1 MQKPGEAEEYT
12 ESDDEGA
19 EGYRK
24 GGYHVVAIGEVYNG
38 RYRIIAKLGW
48 GHFSTVWLCQD
59 MNFNRFVAMK
69 VQKSAPHYTEAAYD
83 EIELLAEVAKR
94 GGLREWDATQRGPSN
109 DLFPM
114 TPFTGVV
121 QLVDYFE
128 HYGPN
133 GKHVCMVFETMGPN
147 VLALIKRFNF
157 KGVPLNI
164 VRKVAAHTLIGLDY
178 LHRICGIIHT
188 DLKPENVL
196 VACPKGVPVNKYG
209 VPLVGNVDPAI
220 IAAKREGPA
229 ALQKQMDLT
238 KAEKKKGQK
247 KKLKEGGEAIGGDE
261 DGVEGIE
268 VARLG
273 GNQEGE
279 FVQDAGVAP
288 FDGAVPAQAWQQQE
302 LVPQMQPLAGV
313 ADPAMA
319 LGPEGTVLLGDP
331 LQAPMP
337 TTMAA
342 PVLAAKEAEGQ
353 PYMKP
358 HLRPSRS
365 DPTLLSS
372 VGDDMVTLTKPLYQ
386 HIVVK
391 YLANQG
397 NPAVAQAAQ
406 AAAVAQQ
413 TGIAVAG
420 AAGAR
425 GAPQQDAGKTMP
437 AQQAAR
443 GPPGMEAQVPTDQ
456 QVPNMINLDA
466 KTIEEVVNLDL
477 FDHDGLA
484 FKVADLGNACW
495 VDKHFSDDIQTRQ
508 YRSPE
513 TIIGGGY
520 DTSADIWSLAC
531 MIFELVTGDY
541 LFDPKASEEYP
552 RDEDH
557 LALFVELL
565 GPMPHAVIQRGRRST
580 TYFNRRG
587 DLRHIKSLRYW
598 GLEDV
603 LQQKYHMQLVEAKNL
618 NSFLGGMLKLN
629 PEDRASA
636 QGLLQHPWLRGLPCT
651 EVTELVSRSSLNT
664 QAPSVQQPLPPN
676 HRHHDEGAR
685 GGASDE
691 RGMPQLQNRDVPG
704 DVTSV
709 RTAAPR
715 REQEVT
721 AGGRLGEGAD

>member
-1 MQKPGEAEEYT
+1 MPQPGETNEEYT

-24 GGYHVVAIGEVYNG
+24 GGYHVVTIGEVYNG

-94 GGLREWDATQRGPSN
+94 GGLREWDATQRGPN
-109 DLFPM
+109 HDLFPM
-114 TPFTGVV
+114 VPFTGVV

-157 KGVPLNI
+157 KGVPLQI

-209 VPLVGNVDPAI
+209 VPLVGNVDPALV
-220 IAAKREGPA
+220 AAKRNDPA
-229 ALQKQMDLT
+229 MVQKALDMT
-238 KAEKKKGQK
+238 KAEKKKAQK
-247 KKLKEGGEAIGGDE
+247 KKLKEGGEALGGED
-261 DGVEGIE
+261 DGVEAAVDLVE
-268 VARLG
+268 
-273 GNQEGE
+273 
-279 FVQDAGVAP
+279 GVAGGVVP
-288 FDGAVPAQAWQQQE
+288 LDGGVPAQAWQSQDATQQ
-302 LVPQMQPLAGV
+302 LIPGMG
-313 ADPAMA
+313 DPAMA
-319 LGPEGTVLLGDP
+319 LGPDGNALLGDP

-337 TTMAA
+337 LGGLGRT
-342 PVLAAKEAEGQ
+342 KAESQ
-353 PYMKP
+353 PYMKNR
-358 HLRPSRS
+358 LRPSRS

-372 VGDDMVTLTKPLYQ
+372 FGDDMVTLTRPLYQ
-386 HIVVK
+386 HVVVN
-391 YLANQG
+391 YLAN
-397 NPAVAQAAQ
+397 NTTADVTKAAQ
-406 AAAVAQQ
+406 AAVAVTA
-413 TGIAVAG
+413 
-420 AAGAR
+420 
-425 GAPQQDAGKTMP
+425 
-437 AQQAAR
+437 AQQAAAAALRGAQQSATASKTALPEQATR
-443 GPPGMEAQVPTDQ
+443 GPPETQVAGDQ
-456 QVPNMINLDA
+456 QVSNLINLDQ
-466 KTIEEVVNLDL
+466 KLIEEVVSLDL
-477 FDHDGLA
+477 FDHDSVS

-495 VDKHFSDDIQTRQ
+495 IDKHFSDDIQTRQ

-565 GPMPHAVIQRGRRST
+565 GPMPAPVIARGRRSS

-587 DLRHIKSLRYW
+587 ELRHIKSLRYW

-603 LQQKYHMQLVEAKNL
+603 LQQKYHMPLVEAKAL
-618 NSFLGGMLKLN
+618 NSFLGVMLKLN

-636 QGLLQHPWLRGLPCT
+636 QTLLQHPWLRGLPCADVPEAAHT
-651 EVTELVSRSSLNT
+651 ALNNGMLNM
-664 QAPSVQQPLPPN
+664 QPLPAN
-676 HRHHDEGAR
+676 HRHHD
-685 GGASDE
+685 SE
-691 RGMPQLQNRDVPG
+691 R
-704 DVTSV
+704 
-709 RTAAPR
+709 
-715 REQEVT
+715 E
-721 AGGRLGEGAD
+721 GGRGLAPTEQPLSAPDTTALRGPAPPLTGAEYQAAQ